1 MEAKNI
7 YSKKTD
13 TQGWH
18 PDTDLGCDLKTM
30 LRSDKRMQ
38 TGKDYQGVLRRDSD
52 AEIDEFLCRDA
63 HYSFIE
69 CTFPPT
75 PERRNVHLYEG
86 DHITCTKRLN
96 GSLRL
101 NFKSLKVDAAFNVD
115 GYALEV
121 ANEIREALSGLVENR

>member
-7 YSKKTD
+7 LSKMTD
-13 TQGWH
+13 PKGWH

-38 TGKDYQGVLRRDSD
+38 TGKDYQGVLRHDSD

-69 CTFPPT
+69 CTVTPT

-101 NFKSLKVDAAFNVD
+101 NFKILKVDAAFNVE

-121 ANEIREALSGLVENR
+121 ANEIREALSGLVEN